1 VDEKVYGIEYMGC
14 SQLVNELADWNGRR
28 ALELMSL
35 QLPKEGEVESADQI
49 ADHCRGL
56 LTEKLQLQACPWND
70 FEVRSRDFGLVVES
84 RQRI

>member
-1 VDEKVYGIEYMGC
+1 MDEKVYGIEYMGC

-49 ADHCRGL
+49 ADHC
-56 LTEKLQLQACPWND
+56 
-70 FEVRSRDFGLVVES
+70 
-84 RQRI
+84 